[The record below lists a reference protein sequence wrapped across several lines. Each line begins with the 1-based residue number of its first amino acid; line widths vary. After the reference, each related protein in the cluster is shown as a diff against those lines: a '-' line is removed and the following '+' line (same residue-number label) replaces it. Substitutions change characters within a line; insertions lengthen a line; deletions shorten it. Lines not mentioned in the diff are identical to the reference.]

1 MNSTVL
7 NSSPKNRTVFLLL
20 AILSVGIF
28 FNACQTTIEKPDISN
43 IEVNLTF
50 KRFEKDLFALDTT
63 NYEKSL
69 DELAQND
76 PDYFNFYMT
85 RLMNFGAMD
94 SAKTYQKKLIPFLQ
108 NKDIQSLYD
117 TAMVKYPNLDGLKE
131 ELTTAFRYAK
141 FYLPNIEVPK
151 VYTHVAEF
159 GPAAATYGDEILAIN
174 LDMYFGKNYP
184 YYQSIGIPNYLS
196 NRFEPEY
203 IVPNTMK
210 AYFQELYPLGDDNNR
225 LIDFMIQEGKM
236 LFLLDLTLPDT
247 PDSLKI
253 GYSHKQLQWCYG
265 SEPMMWNFYVENE
278 WLYSPKYREFQKFLN
293 EAPTTS
299 GMPPESPGKT
309 AIWVGWQIVRKFME
323 KNPDTPIEELMKM
336 QNGQEFLQKAG
347 YKPRL

>member
-1 MNSTVL
+1 MNTKVL
-7 NSSPKNRTVFLLL
+7 NSSSKKTVSLLLL
-20 AILSVGIF
+20 AILSIGIL
-28 FNACQTTIEKPDISN
+28 FNACQTAKEKPDISN
-43 IEVNLTF
+43 IEVNLSF
-50 KRFEKDLFALDTT
+50 KRFEQDLFALDTT

-69 DELAQND
+69 DELAEKY
-76 PDYFNFYMT
+76 PAYFNFYMT
-85 RLMNFGAMD
+85 QLMGFGAID
-94 SAKTYQKKLIPFLQ
+94 SVKTYQKALIPFLK
-108 NKDIQSLYD
+108 NKDIKSLYD

-131 ELTTAFRYAK
+131 ELTTAFKYTK
-141 FYLPNIEVPK
+141 HYLPNIEVPD

-159 GPAAATYGDEILAIN
+159 GPAAATYGDKILAIN
-174 LDMYFGKNYP
+174 LDMYFGKDYP
-184 YYQSIGIPNYLS
+184 YYRSIGIPTYLS

-210 AYFQELYPLGDDNNR
+210 AYFQELYPLSEDNNR

-236 LFLLDLTLPDT
+236 LYLLDLVLPDT

-253 GYSHKQLQWCYG
+253 GYTQEQLQWSYA

-278 WLYSPKYREFQKFLN
+278 WLFSPKYREFQKFLN

-309 AIWVGWQIVRKFME
+309 AVWVGWQIVRKFME
-323 KNPDTPIEELMKM
+323 KSPDTSIEELMKM
-336 QNGQEFLQKAG
+336 QDGQEFLQKAG